1 MQFRMK
7 THQLPPEEIE
17 ALLERAQTGALAT
30 VNPEG
35 TPYAV
40 PVHFVLMGEYVDV
53 HGLPAGQKLGN
64 IKADPHICLTVW
76 EMRGLLPDEEG
87 RPCET
92 NTAYVSAVLCGRAQ
106 LVDDAEEKT
115 RALSG
120 IVAKYMPELVGR
132 ELPGNML
139 RGTAVLRIETDALTD
154 KYWP

>member
-7 THQLPPEEIE
+7 THQLPFDEIE
-17 ALLERAQTGALAT
+17 ALLERATAGALAT
-30 VNPEG
+30 VSPDG

-40 PVHFVLMGEYVDV
+40 PVPFVRMGELVYV
-53 HGLPAGQKLGN
+53 HGLPAGQKLTN
-64 IKADPHICLTVW
+64 LRADPHVCMTVW

-106 LVDDAEEKT
+106 LVEDREEKR

-120 IVAKYMPELVGR
+120 IVAKYMPQLTGR
-132 ELPGNML
+132 DLPENML
-139 RGTAVLRIETDALTD
+139 RSTAVLRIESDSLTG